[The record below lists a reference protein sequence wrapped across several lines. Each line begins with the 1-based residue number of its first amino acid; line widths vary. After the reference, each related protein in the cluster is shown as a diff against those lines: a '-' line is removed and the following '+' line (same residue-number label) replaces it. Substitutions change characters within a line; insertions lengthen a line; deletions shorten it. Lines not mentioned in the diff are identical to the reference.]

1 VDLFNPMNLHR
12 GVVFVL
18 VLVLGGCPEPEP
30 EPTPMPLVLGEE
42 WARVVDPSVDV
53 FADQRPSDAVCDD
66 FGWGVD
72 PFYQALE
79 VQTDMCDYVTLN
91 QPSLEPVE
99 PGDVVNIS
107 GFHNTLTA
115 ETPSEGY
122 MAISIDGEIVWEFT
136 AAIPGDAAPI
146 EESFTAERSFALG
159 SDVQLHV
166 HNHGPNT
173 CALVSV
179 MVTHSQ

>member
-1 VDLFNPMNLHR
+1 MRLLVQLAL
-12 GVVFVL
+12 VVFA
-18 VLVLGGCPEPEP
+18 LVLGGCPQPDDPKPEP
-30 EPTPMPLVLGEE
+30 EPVPLVLGDN
-42 WARVVDPSVDV
+42 WVRVLDPSLDV
-53 FADQRPSDAVCDD
+53 FADQRPPDAVCDD

-91 QPSLEPVE
+91 QPSLEPLE
-99 PGDVVNIS
+99 PGDVVAIS

-122 MAISIDGEIVWEFT
+122 MAISVDGEILWEFS
-136 AAIPGDAAPI
+136 ASIPGDAAPI
-146 EESFTAERSFALG
+146 EESITIDDSFPLG

-173 CALVSV
+173 WALVSV
-179 MVTHSQ
+179 MVTHAQ